1 MALLDVTDLTVSFD
15 TPDGVVK
22 AVNGMSLSLDP
33 GDSLAIVGESGSGK
47 TQLAFGILG
56 LLAKNGHA
64 AGSVRFNGQEILNL
78 PESQLNAIRANEIAM
93 IFQDPMTS
101 LNPYMRIGD
110 QMAEVLMLHQ
120 GTSKRDA
127 LEESTKMLDAVRI
140 PDARARLRMYPHEFS
155 GGMRQ
160 RIMAAMALLCRPKL
174 LIADEPTTALDVT
187 VQNQI
192 MKLMADIQ
200 RDFNTALILITHD
213 LAIVAGSCL
222 ETLVMYGGQ
231 VMEIG
236 STDDVFEAPSHPYTH
251 GLLRAIPR
259 LDIPQDTLQTIPGDP
274 PDLTALPPGC
284 PFSPRCSSSHD
295 PCTER
300 MPTLEGFDM
309 GRFRACHAAR
319 ETLT

>member
-1 MALLDVTDLTVSFD
+1 MALLEVTDLFVSFS
-15 TPDGVVK
+15 TPEGVVH
-22 AVNGMSLSLDP
+22 AVNQMSLSIDP
-33 GDSLAIVGESGSGK
+33 GESLAIVGESGSGK

-56 LLAKNGHA
+56 LLAKNGWSE
-64 AGSVRFNGQEILNL
+64 GSVRFEGQEILNL
-78 PESQLNAIRANEIAM
+78 PEAKLNKIRANDIAM

-101 LNPYMRIGD
+101 LNPYMRVGE

-120 GTSKRDA
+120 GSTKHEA
-127 LEESTKMLDAVRI
+127 LEESARMLDAVRI
-140 PDARARLRMYPHEFS
+140 PDARSRLRMYPHEFS

-192 MKLMADIQ
+192 MELMADIQ
-200 RDFNTALILITHD
+200 RDFGTALILITHD
-213 LAIVAGSCL
+213 LAIVAGSCA

-231 VMEIG
+231 VMEQG
-236 STDDVFEAPSHPYTH
+236 STDDVFETPSHPYTL
-251 GLLRAIPR
+251 GLLRAVPR
-259 LDIPQDTLQTIPGDP
+259 LDIPQETLQTIPGDP

-284 PFSPRCSSSHD
+284 PFSPRCSMSVEV
-295 PCTER
+295 CTQS
-300 MPTLEGFDM
+300 MPALEGFGT

-319 ETLT
+319 GDVS